1 MRGGDTVYNYIRDQW
16 IMAAVT
22 ADWVMACVPKFITD
36 VQCATI
42 LAMPQNPQTRIM
54 SI

>member
-1 MRGGDTVYNYIRDQW
+1 MYIYIRDQW
-16 IMAAVT
+16 IMASVT

-42 LAMPQNPQTRIM
+42 LAMPQNPQTRVIA
-54 SI
+54 I